1 MAINFN
7 EFFKELKV
15 GAFSVYPSISDVL
28 YAQSINLI
36 PKFDVVYDDG
46 RRKTLAIVS
55 MYDAAKTIQ
64 YNNLSEKIE
73 DAQSIE
79 KNGNHNMVFKA
90 IAPIITTWVN
100 EGNCIACSRTL
111 TSLFTKVAENENL
124 PLSVLIDDITWQLNE
139 EMKHTVNSAEKSSI
153 LLALKNLEHINC

>member
-15 GAFSVYPSISDVL
+15 GVFSVYPSISDVI

-46 RRKTLAIVS
+46 RKKTLAIVS
-55 MYDAAKTIQ
+55 VYDAAKAIQ
-64 YNNLSEKIE
+64 YDNLSEKIE

-79 KNGNHNMVFKA
+79 KNENHKIIFKA
-90 IAPIITTWVN
+90 ISPLITTWVN

-111 TSLFTKVAENENL
+111 TSLFTKIAINDRL
-124 PLSVLIDDITWQLNE
+124 PLSALIDDISWQLNE
-139 EMKHTVNSAEKSSI
+139 ELKHTVNSAEKKSI
-153 LLALKNLEHINC
+153 ALALQNLENINR